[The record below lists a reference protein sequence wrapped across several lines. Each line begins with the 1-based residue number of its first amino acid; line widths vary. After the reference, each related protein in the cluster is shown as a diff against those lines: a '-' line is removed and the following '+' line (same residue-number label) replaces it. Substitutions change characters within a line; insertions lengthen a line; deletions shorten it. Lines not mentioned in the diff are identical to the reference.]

1 MSARITDPYATV
13 CMLLCLSS
21 MFLNVC
27 HCSLSLS
34 LSLSCLLG
42 EVDRLAYSQ
51 NRTKDD
57 SHKHRMLSES
67 GLNEVVQKGRLF
79 TEAIL

>member
-13 CMLLCLSS
+13 LIKHVLKRLPL
-21 MFLNVC
+21 F
-27 HCSLSLS
+27 SLS